1 VFVWV
6 DCGGLALH
14 KALDRHPFQNN
25 QPRVTQPKVRQP
37 KVTMTTATHTDPMP
51 LGAPTKHRSLSVVIP
66 VLNEADGL
74 EPLLGRL
81 LPVLK
86 GLGLKWSVV
95 FVDDGST
102 DATLAKVRE
111 IHGQEPRITA
121 VALSRNFGKE
131 IAVAAGLRYAP
142 GDAVVIMDSDL
153 QHPPEAIATFV
164 AKWCEGHDVVYG
176 QRIDRSADSAWRR
189 EGARIFYRV
198 FHALSGT
205 ELQQNSCDFR
215 LLSRRAV
222 DSINRIGER
231 VRYNN
236 GLFAWIGF
244 PAVGVPF
251 DMPPRPSGEDSRW
264 LPLKLARLAFDGL
277 ASFSTVPLRLS
288 SAFGLLVSAV
298 AFAYILWIMIKTLIF
313 GDPVRG
319 YPTLMVAVLFFA
331 GVQLIFLGVL
341 GEYLGRVYEEVKARP
356 LFLVREEV
364 GAKLTLPDTGPADHK

>member
-1 VFVWV
+1 
-6 DCGGLALH
+6 
-14 KALDRHPFQNN
+14 
-25 QPRVTQPKVRQP
+25 
-37 KVTMTTATHTDPMP
+37 MTASHSAAPLP
-51 LGAPTKHRSLSVVIP
+51 LGAPAPHQSLSVVIP
-66 VLNEADGL
+66 VLNESDGID
-74 EPLLGRL
+74 PLLARL
-81 LPVLK
+81 LPALD
-86 GLGLKWSVV
+86 GLHLPWTVV

-102 DATLAKVRE
+102 DTTLAQLRQLHDKD
-111 IHGQEPRITA
+111 PRITA
-121 VALSRNFGKE
+121 IALSRNFGKE

-142 GDAVVIMDSDL
+142 GDAVIIMDSDL
-153 QHPPEAIATFV
+153 QHPPESIQLFV
-164 AKWCEGHDVVYG
+164 AKWNEGHDVVFG
-176 QRIDRSADSAWRR
+176 KRIDRSADSAWRR

-236 GLFAWIGF
+236 GLFAWIGY
-244 PAVGVPF
+244 PSVGVPF
-251 DMPPRPSGEDSRW
+251 DMPPRPSGEASRW

-288 SAFGLLVSAV
+288 SVFGLIVSIV
-298 AFAYILWIMIKTLIF
+298 AFIYMIWVLTKTLMF

-319 YPTLMVAVLFFA
+319 YPTLLVAVLFFS

-356 LFLVREEV
+356 LFLVREEFGV
-364 GAKLTLPDTGPADHK
+364 APSQKSKTAETAT